1 MARKSKKLEEIREL
15 LAAESENLDL
25 DEIPHEELEKWS
37 QKLNEATDER
47 YQPNTHHKIG
57 DIIMIVLLAI
67 LSNCNEWT
75 TIEIF
80 SKKKEEWLRT
90 FLTLEYGIPSL
101 DTIQRVVAIIKPV
114 ELYRICVSYFIE
126 KMNELL
132 QQKEED
138 EESEVDVVSLDG
150 KVSKGSSRKK
160 TSNEKIKPINTM
172 SAYSTSYGVALAQEF
187 IPDKSNEI
195 PIGPE
200 LIKQLNAENI
210 IFTWD
215 ALNTQKET
223 IKAVSSKADYVGAL
237 KGNQQLF
244 YAEVVEFLEDKETI
258 RQIKSNGNYIKEVE
272 ADRGGAV
279 TREYFMSS
287 DVKWFADRNKW
298 KRLNS
303 FSMEKKTIEKA
314 DGTVAYETRYFISSL
329 EDDIDSMSYAIRSHW
344 QVENNLHAPLDI
356 VFKED
361 KNKTLEKNGAK
372 ALGVIRR
379 VALMILKLIQPYY
392 NKSLNS
398 IRHQIAFNFED
409 EIMTIFKL
417 LNTSALKEQLLS
429 S

>member
-15 LAAESENLDL
+15 LASESENLDL
-25 DEIPHEELEKWS
+25 DEIPTEELEKWS

-47 YQPNTHHKIG
+47 YQPNTRHKIG
-57 DIIMIVLLAI
+57 DVIMIVLLAI

-75 TIEIF
+75 TIEVFIE
-80 SKKKEEWLRT
+80 KKEKWLKT
-90 FLTLEYGIPSL
+90 FLTLEYGMPSI

-132 QQKEED
+132 QHRED
-138 EESEVDVVSLDG
+138 EEPEVDVVSLDG

-200 LIKQLNAENI
+200 LIKQLNGENV

-223 IKAVSSKADYVGAL
+223 IKAVSKNADYVGAL

-244 YAEVVEFLEDKETI
+244 YTEVVDFLEDKEI
-258 RQIKSNGNYIKEVE
+258 MKQIKSNGNYIKVVE
-272 ADRGGAV
+272 ADRGGV
-279 TREYFMSS
+279 VIREYFMSS
-287 DVKWFADRNKW
+287 DIDWFQDRNKW

-303 FSMEKKTIEKA
+303 FGMEKKKIEKA

-398 IRHQIAFNFED
+398 IRHQIALNFED
-409 EIMTIFKL
+409 EIVTIFKL
-417 LNTSALKEQLLS
+417 LNTSALKEQLVS

>member
-1 MARKSKKLEEIREL
+1 MARKSKKLEEIKEL

-25 DEIPHEELEKWS
+25 EEIPHEELEKWS
-37 QKLNEATDER
+37 KKLNEATDGR
-47 YQPNTHHKIG
+47 YQPNTRHKIG
-57 DIIMIVLLAI
+57 DVIMIVLLAI

-75 TIEIF
+75 TIEVF
-80 SKKKEEWLRT
+80 SEKKEKWLKT
-90 FLTLEYGIPSL
+90 FLTLEYGLPSI

-132 QQKEED
+132 QHRED
-138 EESEVDVVSLDG
+138 EEAEVDVVSLDG

-200 LIKQLNAENI
+200 LIKQLNGENV

-223 IKAVSSKADYVGAL
+223 IKAVSKNADYVGAL

-244 YAEVVEFLEDKETI
+244 YTEVVDFLEDKEI
-258 RQIKSNGNYIKEVE
+258 IKQIKNSSNYIKVVE
-272 ADRGGAV
+272 ADRGGVV

-287 DVKWFADRNKW
+287 DIDWFEDRNKW

-303 FSMEKKTIEKA
+303 FGMEKKKIEKP
-314 DGTVAYETRYFISSL
+314 DGTIAYETRYFISSL
-329 EDDIDSMSYAIRSHW
+329 KDDIDSMSYAIRSHW

-417 LNTSALKEQLLS
+417 LNTSALKEQLVS